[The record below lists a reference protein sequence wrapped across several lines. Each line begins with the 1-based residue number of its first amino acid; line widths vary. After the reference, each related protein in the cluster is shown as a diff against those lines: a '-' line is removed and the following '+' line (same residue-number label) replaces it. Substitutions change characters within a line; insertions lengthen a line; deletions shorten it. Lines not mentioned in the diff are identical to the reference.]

1 MAEAR
6 PVRRIPSHKGQRHR
20 PGLFWSATT
29 QGHIPYESWLELD
42 RLWIADADPEVSW
55 ISGQPMLIRGASG
68 GKMRSHV
75 PDFLLRREDR
85 PLLLVDVKPAE
96 FAAMPKVAE
105 VFA

>member
-1 MAEAR
+1 
-6 PVRRIPSHKGQRHR
+6 
-20 PGLFWSATT
+20 
-29 QGHIPYESWLELD
+29 
-42 RLWIADADPEVSW
+42 
-55 ISGQPMLIRGASG
+55 
-68 GKMRSHV
+68 MRSHV